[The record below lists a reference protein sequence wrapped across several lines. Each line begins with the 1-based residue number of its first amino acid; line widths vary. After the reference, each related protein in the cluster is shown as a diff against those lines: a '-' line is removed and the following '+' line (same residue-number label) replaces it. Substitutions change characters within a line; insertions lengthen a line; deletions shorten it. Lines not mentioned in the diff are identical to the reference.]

1 MNKTV
6 LVTGASGVIGK
17 AIALHIAKDPGY
29 EVVLI
34 CRDEKRAKNDTED
47 VKSASGNEHIT
58 YQLADLSLKSSIQD
72 LATRIKKPV
81 HALVNNAAVCP
92 SARIETAEGIEM
104 QFATNVLGYLWM
116 TSSFT
121 DHLKESD
128 GARIVNVASYY
139 AGGLD
144 VNDLE
149 FKQRNYDNNAAYRQS
164 KQANR
169 MLTLINA
176 LLVDR
181 FNITVNACHPGDVNS
196 KLSNDLGFGG
206 STSAEQGADTPAWL
220 ATSKEVE
227 GLTGKYFSGR
237 QEDHC
242 EFSDDDKAIEKLYE
256 VCMTY

>member
-1 MNKTV
+1 MKFTV
-6 LVTGASGVIGK
+6 TK
-17 AIALHIAKDPGY
+17 
-29 EVVLI
+29 E
-34 CRDEKRAKNDTED
+34 E
-47 VKSASGNEHIT
+47 
-58 YQLADLSLKSSIQD
+58 YQ
-72 LATRIKKPV
+72 
-81 HALVNNAAVCP
+81 N
-92 SARIETAEGIEM
+92 
-104 QFATNVLGYLWM
+104 
-116 TSSFT
+116 
-121 DHLKESD
+121 HLKEAD

-176 LLVDR
+176 LQVDR

-237 QEDHC
+237 REAQC
-242 EFSDDDKAIEKLYE
+242 EFSNDESAIEALEKIC
-256 VCMTY
+256 VTY